1 MIQKMSERIFQLVE
15 EVNNK
20 FLTQLQSLEEKL

>member
-1 MIQKMSERIFQLVE
+1 MIQKMSERIFQLV